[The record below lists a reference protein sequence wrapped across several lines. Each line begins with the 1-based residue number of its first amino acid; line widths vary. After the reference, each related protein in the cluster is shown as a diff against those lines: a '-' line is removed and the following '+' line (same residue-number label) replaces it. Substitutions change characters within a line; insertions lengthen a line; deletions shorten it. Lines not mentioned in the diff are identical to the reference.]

1 MNPSILEP
9 VDLPAGAVMTPFID
23 CYTSWHS
30 LNRVAS
36 QAGELRWKIKAA
48 CFTLQHQ
55 QM

>member
-23 CYTSWHS
+23 C
-30 LNRVAS
+30 AS